1 MRTDCDSQ
9 SDVDRAFM
17 QKALDLARSAM
28 DEKQD
33 FPIAALLVVDDNIV
47 AGAEVV
53 KSFETPAGIV
63 Y

>member
-1 MRTDCDSQ
+1 
-9 SDVDRAFM
+9 M